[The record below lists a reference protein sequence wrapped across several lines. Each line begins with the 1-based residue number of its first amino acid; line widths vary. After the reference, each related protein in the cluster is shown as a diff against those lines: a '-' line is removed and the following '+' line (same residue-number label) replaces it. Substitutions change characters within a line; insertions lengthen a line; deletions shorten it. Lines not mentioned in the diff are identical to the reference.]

1 MTIDGDLTLQSGAL
15 LSYSLGQAGVTGG
28 ALNDL
33 TNVGGNLALGGT
45 LNVSTST
52 GGTFGPGVYRLFN
65 YGGARGSLTLGTM
78 PVAGNYF
85 IQTSVDKQVNLVNAD
100 GLTLNYWDGDAG
112 PKNNGVIDGGS
123 GTWRVGGAGTSD
135 NWTNTAGTVNAAWSQ
150 GAFAVFAGQGGN
162 VKVDSATAI
171 QVQGM
176 QFAANGYT
184 LVNNAGTDAL
194 TLTGAVVSGG
204 GPNEA
209 DVRVGDGSAG
219 GAGYTAN
226 IAATLAGAARLV
238 KTDLGT
244 LVLSGVNTYAGGT
257 VVKSGTL
264 QVAQNLNLG
273 AASGALS
280 LDGGTLAATASF
292 NTGRAIT
299 LGAGSGGINVMGA
312 ATDLGVTSAIGGSGA
327 LTKLGDG
334 SLTLQ
339 ADNSYTG
346 APRSLAASCTWAAAG
361 WIRHRQHPGQRDQQ
375 RQSGFQSQQHLYLRR
390 RHQRHGIDQAIW
402 WRHDGIDGRQ
412 QLYRRHDDHARHAAA
427 GRGRWRFNGRQH
439 RWRRH
444 QQKCADLQPQQ
455 HPYLCR
461 GNQRHRIG
469 HAAGQRHHGAE
480 WRQYLHRRHHHRGGR
495 IATGRGRG
503 HRRHRRQ
510 RRQ

>member
-1 MTIDGDLTLQSGAL
+1 MGADNALGNSNGKVLLNGGALVFNNSFSLSNSRNVELASNNGTLSANAGVTGTLTQVVSGAGTLTKDGPGTIVLANNGNSWAGGTIIAAGTLQLGSGGVSGSLPSGSAVTNNGTLLLNRTGAFTVGNLISGSGGLSQIASSGIATLTGDNSYAGPTTVTAGTLYVNGAQTGKERPRSPAAPRWAARASWAAMSRSSPAARWPRRAGAAAGTLTIDGDLTLQSGAL

-65 YGGARGSLTLGTM
+65 YGGARSGSLTLGTM

-209 DVRVGDGSAG
+209 DVRVGDGSP
-219 GAGYTAN
+219 
-226 IAATLAGAARLV
+226 AAPATRPTSPPRWRARPGWSRRTWAPWCCPASIPMPAAPLSKAAR
-238 KTDLGT
+238 
-244 LVLSGVNTYAGGT
+244 
-257 VVKSGTL
+257 
-264 QVAQNLNLG
+264 
-273 AASGALS
+273 
-280 LDGGTLAATASF
+280 
-292 NTGRAIT
+292 
-299 LGAGSGGINVMGA
+299 
-312 ATDLGVTSAIGGSGA
+312 
-327 LTKLGDG
+327 
-334 SLTLQ
+334 
-339 ADNSYTG
+339 
-346 APRSLAASCTWAAAG
+346 
-361 WIRHRQHPGQRDQQ
+361 
-375 RQSGFQSQQHLYLRR
+375 
-390 RHQRHGIDQAIW
+390 
-402 WRHDGIDGRQ
+402 
-412 QLYRRHDDHARHAAA
+412 
-427 GRGRWRFNGRQH
+427 
-439 RWRRH
+439 
-444 QQKCADLQPQQ
+444 
-455 HPYLCR
+455 CR
-461 GNQRHRIG
+461 
-469 HAAGQRHHGAE
+469 
-480 WRQYLHRRHHHRGGR
+480 
-495 IATGRGRG
+495 
-503 HRRHRRQ
+503 
-510 RRQ
+510 

>member
-1 MTIDGDLTLQSGAL
+1 
-15 LSYSLGQAGVTGG
+15 
-28 ALNDL
+28 
-33 TNVGGNLALGGT
+33 
-45 LNVSTST
+45 
-52 GGTFGPGVYRLFN
+52 
-65 YGGARGSLTLGTM
+65 M

-273 AASGALS
+273 ARLRARYRW
-280 LDGGTLAATASF
+280 TAARWPRPRVSTRARHHA
-292 NTGRAIT
+292 GR
-299 LGAGSGGINVMGA
+299 
-312 ATDLGVTSAIGGSGA
+312 
-327 LTKLGDG
+327 
-334 SLTLQ
+334 
-339 ADNSYTG
+339 
-346 APRSLAASCTWAAAG
+346 
-361 WIRHRQHPGQRDQQ
+361 GQ
-375 RQSGFQSQQHLYLRR
+375 R
-390 RHQRHGIDQAIW
+390 RHQR
-402 WRHDGIDGRQ
+402 DGRSH
-412 QLYRRHDDHARHAAA
+412 RS
-427 GRGRWRFNGRQH
+427 WRDQ
-439 RWRRH
+439 
-444 QQKCADLQPQQ
+444 
-455 HPYLCR
+455 
-461 GNQRHRIG
+461 
-469 HAAGQRHHGAE
+469 
-480 WRQYLHRRHHHRGGR
+480 
-495 IATGRGRG
+495 
-503 HRRHRRQ
+503 RHRRQ
-510 RRQ
+510 RRIDQAGRRLADAASG